1 MFQKACVYNSRAWKE
16 CMKSKYR
23 LPIIT
28 LLLVGVTIGVY
39 SLLSPASD
47 PVLVGAGD
55 IADCNTKGAAET
67 AQLIE
72 KINGT
77 VFAVGD
83 EAYENGTAEEFKNCY
98 DSTWGA
104 FKDRTRPATGNHEY
118 LTPDADPYYTYFGD
132 SAGVPG
138 EGYYSY
144 NLGAWHII
152 VLNSNISAKAGSKQE
167 KWLRADLAADQAV
180 CTLAYWHH
188 PRFSSGYHGITD
200 PPPMEDAW
208 RDLYEFKADVVI
220 NGHDH
225 DYERFAPQDP
235 NGQADPT
242 RGIRE
247 FVVGTGGAPHR
258 TVYVPQANSE
268 VFDTKTWGVLK
279 LTLHPTSYDWEFIPV
294 VGETFHDSGS
304 AECVS

>member
-1 MFQKACVYNSRAWKE
+1 MQKR
-16 CMKSKYR
+16 KY
-23 LPIIT
+23 LSIAAA
-28 LLLVGVTIGVY
+28 LALLVGAAVVVVY
-39 SLLSPASD
+39 ARTSAGD

-55 IADCNTKGAAET
+55 IADCKTHGAEQT
-67 AQLIE
+67 AQLISQ
-72 KINGT
+72 IDGT
-77 VFAVGD
+77 VFAIGD
-83 EAYENGTAEEFKNCY
+83 EAYENGTADDFKNCY
-98 DSTWGA
+98 DPTWGA

-118 LTPDADPYYTYFGD
+118 LTPDANPYYAYFGA
-132 SAGVPG
+132 SAGKPG

-152 VLNSNISAKAGSKQE
+152 VLNSSISAKAGSRQE
-167 KWLRADLAADQAV
+167 KWLRADLAANPSV

-188 PRFSSGYHGITD
+188 PRFSSGYHGTHD
-200 PPPMEDAW
+200 PPPMEDVW
-208 RDLYEFKADVVI
+208 RDLYQAGVDVVL

-235 NGQADPT
+235 AGNADPA

-258 TVYVPQANSE
+258 NVYVRHANSE
-268 VFDTKTWGVLK
+268 VFNTKTWGVLK

-294 VGETFHDSGS
+294 PGQTFYDSGS
-304 AECVS
+304 ASCHN